1 MGKNGRSI
9 LEGPF
14 AMNTASL
21 ILAGFV
27 LSAPVP
33 KELVKTNTVVIETTS
48 GSIEIELLPEKA
60 PKSVANFLKY
70 VDDKFYDGLTVHRV
84 IPNFMIQ
91 GGGYDAEMVEKKGRA
106 PVVNESTNGLSNLR
120 GTVAMA
126 RAAASDSAM
135 SQFFINLKDN
145 TTLDF
150 TERNPGYCIFGK
162 VTKGMD
168 VVDKI
173 AGVATGRVGI
183 LDNVPTDPVIL
194 KTVRRR

>member
-1 MGKNGRSI
+1 
-9 LEGPF
+9 
-14 AMNTASL
+14 MNATAAL
-21 ILAGFV
+21 VLACVF
-27 LSAPVP
+27 LAAPVP
-33 KELVKTNTVVIETTS
+33 KELTKSNTVVIETTS

-91 GGGYDAEMVEKKGRA
+91 GGGYDAKMVEKKGRG
-106 PVVNESTNGLSNLR
+106 PIVNESTNGLSNVR

-126 RAAASDSAM
+126 RAAASDSAT

-150 TERNPGYCIFGK
+150 TERNPGYCVFGK
-162 VTKGMD
+162 VIKGMD

-173 AGVATGRVGI
+173 AAVATGRVGI